1 MAVQSQDAKIPTNW
15 VKLLSDYFNH
25 EYFTPEYWEPGKKS
39 RNFFAR
45 ISQGRKTMF
54 TRKFL
59 QSTFLDGEIV
69 FRGASFA
76 EDAIIEQKA
85 VFIKGAKQEVTFHG
99 FFIIHHGPGGIY
111 GEKISQREAL
121 EYFQAKTLLPTPK
134 SSNTPKNALR
144 VKIGTVIRQL
154 AQMHGDDVIEEILID
169 ILEEYF
175 PKPTKFT

>member
-1 MAVQSQDAKIPTNW
+1 MAVQSQVTKIPTNW
-15 VKLLSDYFNH
+15 VKLLADYFNH

-69 FRGASFA
+69 FRGSSFN
-76 EDAIIEQKA
+76 EGEIIEQKA
-85 VFIKGAKQEVTFHG
+85 VFIKGSKQEITFHG
-99 FFIIHHGPGGIY
+99 FFIIHHSQGGIF

-121 EYFQAKTLLPTPK
+121 EYFQK
-134 SSNTPKNALR
+134 SFATYQ
-144 VKIGTVIRQL
+144 V
-154 AQMHGDDVIEEILID
+154 
-169 ILEEYF
+169 
-175 PKPTKFT
+175 